1 MLGQIEQVRD
11 TVKIAL
17 PDSLLLQAQKNA
29 AIQNV
34 LLSLQLVEVLPTQRM
49 SAQARN
55 FDVLRIKWRVSQC
68 IKM

>member
-1 MLGQIEQVRD
+1 LLGQIEQVRD